1 MAIAIGSRVAL
12 KALGASPMLIGQST
26 AQPVLFGTSET
37 AGGGPYVVD
46 WDNGEQHTVPLGV
59 LDEIFAAN
67 STTLLLLGKVVNVNV
82 AAQPG
87 QSAAYAGVV
96 VSAYNRGNAQECV
109 LVKTLANGAYFELD
123 ATTVVVAA
131 GS

>member
-26 AQPVLFGTSET
+26 AQPPLFGTSET
-37 AGGGPYVVD
+37 AGGGPYVID

-59 LDEIFAAN
+59 LDELFVAN
-67 STTLLLLGKVVNVNV
+67 ATTLLLVGQVVNVT
-82 AAQPG
+82 G

-96 VSAYNRGNAQECV
+96 VSAYNRNNAQECV
-109 LVKTLANGAYFELD
+109 LVKTLANGAYFEYD
-123 ATTVVVAA
+123 ATTVKPVP
-131 GS
+131 GQN